1 MYAESIRWASPR
13 AHSPGRWLCLGVLL
27 VGCLTN
33 STVRG
38 ELTADQK
45 RAVGQLAALVKEA
58 GSLFQAGDF
67 EQSGQRIEAA
77 MSAIDQL
84 VEQGGAE
91 AYDAVAPAFPRIVN
105 AHALLEL
112 EGVRLPPFERPNRPE
127 MAAAPSPPRG
137 KPSAD
142 QPLNEPPDATD
153 EAAKSPKKP
162 APKPRTPRGRNK
174 PEPDPEAAAAAGP
187 SFIRQVGPILARH
200 CGNCHIGKSEGNFNL
215 MNFAMLM
222 KGPPE
227 GTVIFPGDAVGSR
240 LIETIE
246 SGDMPRGGG
255 QVPPEQLQLIK
266 DWIIAGAKY
275 DGNSPLI
282 PLVAMAASAPPPTGD
297 PALPA
302 APPVD
307 PSIRQ
312 PTGSETVSFAKDI
325 APILIENCNGC
336 HINAMQT
343 RGGLRL
349 DDFASLMRGGDN
361 GEIVMPKLSADSL
374 LVRKLKGEEGQRMP
388 AGGRPPLSDEQIAL
402 ISQWIDENA
411 TFDGAT
417 ADQPLGVLASLA
429 WAGSASDEELSER
442 RAELARKSLR
452 LVAPGEDKWIERE
465 SKNFFLIG
473 NLGEATADVVIAA
486 ADKVAGKIKS
496 FADPATIRG
505 RVTIVG
511 LPKRYD
517 YSEFCKMVES
527 RDIPTEWQSHWKQ
540 DGVDAYIAIVA
551 GPSDSDDVIEA
562 RLVGPLTSLA
572 VAMRGSGVPRWFAE
586 GVGRAATTKIAARDF
601 PNIESWN
608 QGLPAAVA
616 GITSGDQFVK
626 DGLAPEQ
633 TDLIGYAIATT
644 MLRGQRRQYDALLKN
659 LEKGEPFDAAFT
671 AAFGGA
677 PAAYVDRW
685 KPAKPPAGGGQPVRR
700 N

>member
-1 MYAESIRWASPR
+1 MNADSLRGASLR

-27 VGCLTN
+27 VGWLTG
-33 STVRG
+33 SSVRG

-45 RAVGQLAALVKEA
+45 RAVSQIAALVKEA
-58 GSLFQAGDF
+58 GTLFQAGDF

-84 VEQGGAE
+84 VEQGGPE
-91 AYDAVAPAFPRIVN
+91 AYDAVAPAFPRILN

-112 EGVRLPPFERPNRPE
+112 EGVRLTPFERPERPE
-127 MAAAPSPPRG
+127 MKAAPSSPQG
-137 KPSAD
+137 KPSA
-142 QPLNEPPDATD
+142 EPPSTEPPEAAGG
-153 EAAKSPKKP
+153 AAKSAKKP
-162 APKPRTPRGRNK
+162 APKARSPRGRNK
-174 PEPDPEAAAAAGP
+174 PEPDPEAAAGP
-187 SFIRQVGPILARH
+187 SFIRQVGPILVQH
-200 CGNCHIGKSEGNFNL
+200 CGNCHIGKSEGNFSL
-215 MNFAMLM
+215 VNFAMLM
-222 KGPPE
+222 QGPPE

-255 QVPPEQLQLIK
+255 QVPPAQLQLIK
-266 DWIIAGAKY
+266 DWITAGAKY

-282 PLVAMAASAPPPTGD
+282 PLVAMAAAAPPPTGD
-297 PALPA
+297 PARPA

-325 APILIENCNGC
+325 APILIENCSGC

-388 AGGRPPLSDEQIAL
+388 AGGRPPLSDEQITL
-402 ISQWIDENA
+402 ISKWIDENA

-442 RAELARKSLR
+442 RAELARKNLR
-452 LVAPGEDKWIERE
+452 LVAPSEDRWTERE
-465 SKNFFLIG
+465 SKAFFLVG
-473 NLGEATADVVIAA
+473 NLGEASADALIAA
-486 ADKVAGKIKS
+486 ADRVAGKIKS
-496 FADPATIRG
+496 FADPAAIRG
-505 RVTIVG
+505 RVTIIG

-527 RDIPTEWQSHWKQ
+527 RAIPTDWQSHWKQ
-540 DGVDAYIAIVA
+540 DGVDAYIAIVV
-551 GPSDSDDVIEA
+551 GPSDSDNVIEA

-572 VAMRGSGVPRWFAE
+572 VATRGSGVPRWFAE
-586 GVGRAATTKIAARDF
+586 GVGRAATAKIAARDF
-601 PNIESWN
+601 PNVESWN

-633 TDLIGYAIATT
+633 TDLIGYAVATT
-644 MLRGQRRQYDALLKN
+644 ILRGQRRQYDALLKN
-659 LEKGEPFDAAFT
+659 LEKGDPFDAAFT
-671 AAFGGA
+671 AAFGGT
-677 PAAYVDRW
+677 PAAYIDRW
-685 KPAKPPAGGGQPVRR
+685 KPAKPTAGGGQPVRR

>member
-1 MYAESIRWASPR
+1 
-13 AHSPGRWLCLGVLL
+13 
-27 VGCLTN
+27 
-33 STVRG
+33 
-38 ELTADQK
+38 
-45 RAVGQLAALVKEA
+45 
-58 GSLFQAGDF
+58 
-67 EQSGQRIEAA
+67 
-77 MSAIDQL
+77 
-84 VEQGGAE
+84 
-91 AYDAVAPAFPRIVN
+91 
-105 AHALLEL
+105 
-112 EGVRLPPFERPNRPE
+112 
-127 MAAAPSPPRG
+127 
-137 KPSAD
+137 
-142 QPLNEPPDATD
+142 
-153 EAAKSPKKP
+153 
-162 APKPRTPRGRNK
+162 
-174 PEPDPEAAAAAGP
+174 
-187 SFIRQVGPILARH
+187 
-200 CGNCHIGKSEGNFNL
+200 
-215 MNFAMLM
+215 
-222 KGPPE
+222 
-227 GTVIFPGDAVGSR
+227 
-240 LIETIE
+240 
-246 SGDMPRGGG
+246 
-255 QVPPEQLQLIK
+255 
-266 DWIIAGAKY
+266 
-275 DGNSPLI
+275 
-282 PLVAMAASAPPPTGD
+282 
-297 PALPA
+297 
-302 APPVD
+302 
-307 PSIRQ
+307 
-312 PTGSETVSFAKDI
+312 
-325 APILIENCNGC
+325 
-336 HINAMQT
+336 
-343 RGGLRL
+343 
-349 DDFASLMRGGDN
+349 
-361 GEIVMPKLSADSL
+361 
-374 LVRKLKGEEGQRMP
+374 MP

-442 RAELARKSLR
+442 RAELARKNLR

-527 RDIPTEWQSHWKQ
+527 RTIPTEWQSHWKQ

-586 GVGRAATTKIAARDF
+586 GVGRAATAKIAARDF

-659 LEKGEPFDAAFT
+659 LEQGEPFDAAFT

>member
-1 MYAESIRWASPR
+1 MNAVSTRWASLQ
-13 AHSPGRWLCLGVLL
+13 AHSPGRWLCLGVVLIAWL
-27 VGCLTN
+27 AG
-33 STVRG
+33 SSVRG

-45 RAVGQLAALVKEA
+45 RSVVQIATLVKEA

-91 AYDAVAPAFPRIVN
+91 AYDAVAPVFPRIVN

-112 EGVRLPPFERPNRPE
+112 EGVRLPPFERPERPE
-127 MAAAPSPPRG
+127 MAAAPSPPQS
-137 KPSAD
+137 KPSPDKPTTAPPEAD
-142 QPLNEPPDATD
+142 TAPDPAT
-153 EAAKSPKKP
+153 KKP
-162 APKPRTPRGRNK
+162 LAKPRAPRGRNK
-174 PEPDPEAAAAAGP
+174 PEPEAAADTGP
-187 SFIRQVGPILARH
+187 SFIRQIGPILVQH
-200 CGNCHIGKSEGNFNL
+200 CGNCHIGKSEGNFSL
-215 MNFAMLM
+215 VNFAMLA

-255 QVPPEQLQLIK
+255 QVPAAQLQLIK

-297 PALPA
+297 AAMPA

-361 GEIVMPKLSADSL
+361 GEIVMPMLSADSL

-402 ISQWIDENA
+402 ISKWIDENA

-429 WAGSASDEELSER
+429 WAGSASDKELSER
-442 RAELARKSLR
+442 RAELARKNLR

-465 SKNFFLIG
+465 SKDFFLIG

-496 FADPATIRG
+496 FADPTTIRG

-527 RDIPTEWQSHWKQ
+527 RAVPTEWQSHWKQ

-572 VAMRGSGVPRWFAE
+572 VAMRGSGVPRWLAE
-586 GVGRAATTKIAARDF
+586 GVGRAATAKIAARDF
-601 PNIESWN
+601 PNVESWN